1 MQFQTKS
8 TKISDASGRFKF
20 FLRCTIQAEEPLGEV
35 FNQAITL
42 GLNKPTLNDGV
53 ADYSARREVI
63 RRHGGLAVR
72 RVW

>member
-1 MQFQTKS
+1 MQFQAKL
-8 TKISDASGRFKF
+8 TKISGASGCLKF
-20 FLRCTIQAEEPLGEV
+20 FLRCTIQAEPLGEV